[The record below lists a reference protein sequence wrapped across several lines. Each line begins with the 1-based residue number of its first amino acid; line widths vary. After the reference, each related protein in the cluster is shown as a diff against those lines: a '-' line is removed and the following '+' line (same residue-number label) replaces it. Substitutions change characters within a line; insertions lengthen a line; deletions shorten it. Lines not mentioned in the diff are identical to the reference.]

1 MGKKNKEYY
10 VYVIGLKP
18 EFATTKKAKQ
28 QNPEF
33 KPGLYKKCYYV
44 GYSSNTPEERY
55 RKHIT
60 GHINKKGHNISSPVV
75 FKYGYKKNGLP
86 HKKYINYNPISTK
99 EKAKRIEV
107 ELANHLRDK
116 KGHCVYQK

>member
-1 MGKKNKEYY
+1 MGKKKKEYN

-44 GYSSNTPEERY
+44 GYSSKTPEERY
-55 RKHIT
+55 HQHIT
-60 GHINKKGHNISSPVV
+60 GYINKKGHNISSPVV
-75 FKYGYKKNGLP
+75 FKYGYKKDGLRRR
-86 HKKYINYNPISTK
+86 KYRNYNPISTQEEAMK
-99 EKAKRIEV
+99 IEV
-107 ELANHLRDK
+107 ELAEELRK
-116 KGHCVYQK
+116 NGHCIYQK

>member
-1 MGKKNKEYY
+1 MGKKKKEYN

-44 GYSSNTPEERY
+44 GYSSKTPEERY
-55 RKHIT
+55 HQHIT
-60 GHINKKGHNISSPVV
+60 GYINKKGHNISSPVV
-75 FKYGYKKNGLP
+75 FKYGYKKNGLRR
-86 HKKYINYNPISTK
+86 KKYREYNPISTQEEAMK
-99 EKAKRIEV
+99 IEV
-107 ELANHLRDK
+107 ELAEKLRK
-116 KGHCVYQK
+116 NGHCIYQK